1 MRDKRAELMD
11 LHAMPG
17 HLIRR
22 LNQISVAL
30 FMERMASA
38 GLSLTPV
45 QFAALSTIRDN
56 PGIDQATVAGLIAYD
71 RATLGKV
78 IDKLDA
84 RGLIHRE
91 TSDRDRRAKVLSLSP
106 QGEALFLAALPHVEA
121 IQPQILGGLDANERR
136 RFLALLDKVTMAG
149 NELSRAPLKTPKP

>member
-1 MRDKRAELMD
+1 MD
-11 LHAMPG
+11 IHAMPG

-30 FMERMASA
+30 FMDRMATA

-45 QFAALSTIRDN
+45 QFAALSAIRDH

-78 IDKLDA
+78 IDRLDA
-84 RGLIHRE
+84 AGLVRRTISRN
-91 TSDRDRRAKVLSLSP
+91 DRRARELSLTDAGRTLLGKARP
-106 QGEALFLAALPHVEA
+106 HVAAL
-121 IQPQILGGLDANERR
+121 QPDILSGLTSRERETFMR
-136 RFLALLDKVTMAG
+136 LLEKTAMAG
-149 NELSRAPLKTPKP
+149 NDSSRAPLKRLDRGD